1 MMRPQHLILTRP
13 LCVIDLESTG
23 THSRDDRIVEI
34 AAITVNTDYTTSSFV
49 RRVNP
54 KCPIP
59 SSATAVHG
67 IRDCDVIGAPTFSQ
81 LAPELLAVLNPC
93 DLAGFGIAN
102 FDIPMLVA
110 EFNRAG
116 LVFPLSGRAVLDSL
130 TIFRRME
137 PRDLSAAVRH
147 YLGEDRHDAHTAI
160 ADAGNALAVLD
171 AQVARYGLPGSP
183 EKLHAELVEV
193 DIGGAFR
200 RGLEGE
206 VVFAFGKYR
215 GRPLARVAAD
225 EPDYLKWVLRQPF
238 LDDALALVRAAL
250 AIRSASLR

>member
-23 THSRDDRIVEI
+23 THARDDRIVEI
-34 AAITVNTDYTTSSFV
+34 AAITVHPDYTTTSFV

-67 IRDCDVIGAPTFSQ
+67 IRDSDVAGAPAFAE
-81 LAPELLAVLNPC
+81 LAPELFAVLAPC

-110 EFNRAG
+110 EFNRTG
-116 LVFPLSGRAVLDSL
+116 QVFPLTGRAVLDSL

-160 ADAGNALAVLD
+160 ADARNALAVLD

-200 RGLEGE
+200 RDPEGE
-206 VVFAFGKYR
+206 VVFSFGKYR
-215 GRPLARVAAD
+215 GRPLARVAAED
-225 EPDYLKWVLRQPF
+225 AGYLQWVLRQPF
-238 LDDALALVRAAL
+238 LDDALSLVRAAL
-250 AIRSASLR
+250 AARATPPG